1 MDQYIT
7 TYGYLAVLLGVFIE
21 GEIVVAAAGF
31 FAWRGLLDLH
41 AVMVAATIAS
51 VFTYQVYFWLGRHHG
66 RRYLER
72 HPDWQP
78 RVARIQQL
86 LHRHHLWVILG
97 YRLLFGLRGVTP
109 FALGLSGVS
118 QLRFF
123 LIDLFPAVTWGVG
136 VTLAGYVFGPAALSL
151 FERLGRVQGVVV
163 VVVLAALLGA
173 LGYWWYT
180 TLRRRR

>member
-1 MDQYIT
+1 MDEYIT
-7 TYGYLAVLLGVFIE
+7 TYGYLAVLLGVFLE

-31 FAWRGLLDLH
+31 FAWRGLLDLYT
-41 AVMVAATIAS
+41 VMVTAAVAS
-51 VFTYQVYFWLGRHHG
+51 VVTYQVYFWLGRHHG
-66 RRYLER
+66 RRFLAR

-78 RVARIQQL
+78 RVARIQDL

-123 LIDLFPAVTWGVG
+123 LIDLFPAVVWAVS
-136 VTLAGYVFGPAALSL
+136 VTMAGYVFGPAARSL
-151 FERLGRVQGVVV
+151 FAGLGRVQAVVV
-163 VVVLAALLGA
+163 SIVLVALLVA
-173 LGYWWYT
+173 LAYWWYT